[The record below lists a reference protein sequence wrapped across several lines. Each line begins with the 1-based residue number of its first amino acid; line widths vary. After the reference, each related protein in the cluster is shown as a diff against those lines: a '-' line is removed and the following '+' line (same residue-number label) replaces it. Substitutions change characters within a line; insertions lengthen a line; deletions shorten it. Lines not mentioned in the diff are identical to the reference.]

1 MHLQMVLPT
10 EVNFINESKERIK
23 IAGVNIKPGESKRL
37 SGSKNGG
44 YDIEADIIINP
55 EGPGNN
61 ARLGAFKFNNPAIGK
76 PNVRSD
82 EFYWFGM
89 QTIDSFGFS
98 ETSTN
103 YHHELLRKPSSRKST
118 WGALPENYE
127 PKQKGVGTF
136 GRSSSFTVFEDQGF
150 AAIPIFDIEAFPQ
163 DDGAKKWDLRIVSI
177 PEF

>member
-1 MHLQMVLPT
+1 MVLPT
-10 EVNFINESKERIK
+10 EVNFINESKERVK

-61 ARLGAFKFNNPAIGK
+61 TRLGAFKFNNPAIGD

-82 EFYWFGM
+82 EFYWFGE
-89 QTIDSFGFS
+89 QTISTFGFS
-98 ETSTN
+98 ATSKD
-103 YHHELLRKPSSRKST
+103 YHHELLRNRWNRKST
-118 WGALPENYE
+118 WGALPEGYE
-127 PKQKGVGTF
+127 RKQKGRGIAS
-136 GRSSSFTVFEDQGF
+136 RSSSFTVFEDQGF
-150 AAIPIFDIEAFPQ
+150 AASPIFDIEAFPQ
-163 DDGAKKWDLRIVSI
+163 DDGAKKWDLHIVSV